1 VKRQKKKPQSFIER
15 RGGEEH
21 MNTQAL
27 IVELQKE
34 MPAEWA
40 RERRIE
46 YLKETITDLVV
57 EAWMAMTL
65 HEDCVRHNR
74 LIEMILTQE
83 RLEKLLKGIVKAQGE
98 ILSLRGSGRP
108 GNDDI
113 TPAIIE
119 RARLYPFT
127 QLYEFKR
134 NMARCP
140 FHEDRTPSMA
150 LMKDNRVH
158 CFGAC
163 SKSWDTIAF
172 LMDKDGLRFPEAVRQ
187 LQ

>member
-1 VKRQKKKPQSFIER
+1 MAKEGK
-15 RGGEEH
+15 
-21 MNTQAL
+21 QAFL
-27 IVELQKE
+27 REAVADFVVELWAAMKRHASYNEQRRTDDVLVCGEHIKQKFEE
-34 MPAEWA
+34 MRKAL
-40 RERRIE
+40 REI
-46 YLKETITDLVV
+46 I
-57 EAWMAMTL
+57 
-65 HEDCVRHNR
+65 
-74 LIEMILTQE
+74 
-83 RLEKLLKGIVKAQGE
+83 
-98 ILSLRGSGRP
+98 SLRGSRRRRE
-108 GNDDI
+108 NDI
-113 TPAIIE
+113 TPEMIE
-119 RARLYPFT
+119 RARAFPFA

-172 LMDKDGLRFPEAVRQ
+172 IRDREGLSFPEAVRR